1 MTVRASLLALALLAG
16 LSPAHAATLRVDGEV
31 YAQRSAQLVPPAVD
45 RLWQF
50 NLTQLAPD
58 GSTVKKGDIVVAFDT
73 NELVRQLAEKQSLLQ
88 EKKRELENLT
98 LDVAE
103 RERSQRLKT
112 AEAEAE
118 RDKAAR
124 KTQQPRE
131 LIAALEYDKL
141 VEDRRRTERLA
152 ALAQETERAAAEQ
165 RRQELRLVNAELQ
178 QAQADV
184 TRLQTSIAALN
195 LPAPRDGVIM
205 HKSNWNGEKFDV
217 GSQVWRGQTVA
228 EIPDPATLAVRAQL
242 PERDLQRVKVGVRA
256 RIVVEGGGGSAHHGK
271 VAGIGRAVR
280 SKSQVQPVPV
290 LDLDIRLDDAKA
302 KLRPGQAV
310 RVELTVPDI
319 AGGAK

>member
-1 MTVRASLLALALLAG
+1 MTLRMTTIALALLACA
-16 LSPAHAATLRVDGEV
+16 PVADAATLRVDGEV
-31 YAQRSAQLVPPAVD
+31 YAQRSVQLVPPAVD

-103 RERSQRLKT
+103 RERSQRLET

-118 RDKAAR
+118 RDKAGR

-141 VEDRRRTERLA
+141 VEDRRRTERRA
-152 ALAQETERAAAEQ
+152 VLAQQAEHAATEQ

-184 TRLQTSIAALN
+184 TRATTLF
-195 LPAPRDGVIM
+195 RDIVL
-205 HKSNWNGEKFDV
+205 V
-217 GSQVWRGQTVA
+217 LAGSGC
-228 EIPDPATLAVRAQL
+228 
-242 PERDLQRVKVGVRA
+242 
-256 RIVVEGGGGSAHHGK
+256 
-271 VAGIGRAVR
+271 
-280 SKSQVQPVPV
+280 
-290 LDLDIRLDDAKA
+290 
-302 KLRPGQAV
+302 
-310 RVELTVPDI
+310 
-319 AGGAK
+319 

>member
-1 MTVRASLLALALLAG
+1 MRRRVSLLAWALATG
-16 LSPAHAATLRVDGEV
+16 LPVAHAATLRVDGEV

-45 RLWQF
+45 RMWQF

-73 NELVRQLAEKQSLLQ
+73 NDLVRQLAENQSLLQ

-103 RERSQRLKT
+103 RERSQRLAT

-141 VEDRRRTERLA
+141 VEDRRRTERRAL
-152 ALAQETERAAAEQ
+152 LAQQAERAATEQ
-165 RRQELRLVNAELQ
+165 RRAELQLVNAELQ
-178 QAQADV
+178 QARADV
-184 TRLQTSIAALN
+184 TRLQASIAALS
-195 LPAPRDGVIM
+195 LAAPRDGVIM

-242 PERDLQRVKVGVRA
+242 PERDLQRVKEGVRA
-256 RIVVEGGGGSAHHGK
+256 RIVVEGGGGSAYHGK
-271 VAGIGRAVR
+271 VAGVGRAVR

-290 LDLDIRLDDAKA
+290 LDLEIRLDDAKA
-302 KLRPGQAV
+302 RLRPGQAV